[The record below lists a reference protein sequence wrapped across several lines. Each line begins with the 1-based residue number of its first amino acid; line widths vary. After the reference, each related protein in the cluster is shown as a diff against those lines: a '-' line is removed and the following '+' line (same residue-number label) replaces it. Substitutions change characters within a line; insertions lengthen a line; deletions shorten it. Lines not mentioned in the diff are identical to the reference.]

1 MRTFKGPRAVVAI
14 AVSAFA
20 LGCSPSGGMSA
31 QDSSSPAESA
41 TVAKVTAHQ
50 IKTAVT
56 SPTVKVPVGHWAKV
70 HRSAGDEAGT
80 AQTYLVRVAGVVQG
94 RSGELKNVGLMGE
107 NRRPSLTT
115 AVPYYIAVQV
125 AVVKGNPVIA
135 EGPGLE
141 TAVDKADDAHIA
153 MLQNASQDEQHCRPA
168 PSGSEAGNAARVING
183 IATTCV
189 IAVADPGAQYAPT
202 LLQVGMAEDATGDP
216 AATMRLPTAKPAG

>member
-1 MRTFKGPRAVVAI
+1 MRTFNGPRAVVAV
-14 AVSAFA
+14 AVAAFA

-31 QDSSSPAESA
+31 QDSPSPGKSA

-94 RSGELKNVGLMGE
+94 KSGDLKNVRLMGE
-107 NRRPSLTT
+107 NHRPSLTT
-115 AVPYYIAVQV
+115 AIPYYIAVQV

-141 TAVDKADDAHIA
+141 TAVDKAEDAHIA

-168 PSGSEAGNAARVING
+168 PSDSEAANAARVING

-189 IAVADPGAQYAPT
+189 IAVADPGSQYAPNV
-202 LLQVGMAEDATGDP
+202 LQVGMAEDNAGGP
-216 AATMRLPTAKPAG
+216 AANMKLPTTKPAG